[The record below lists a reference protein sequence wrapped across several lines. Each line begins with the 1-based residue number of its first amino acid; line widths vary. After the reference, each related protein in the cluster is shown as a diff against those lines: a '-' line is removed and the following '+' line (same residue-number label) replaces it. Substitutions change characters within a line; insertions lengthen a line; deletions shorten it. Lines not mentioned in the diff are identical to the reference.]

1 MRNALTPDTWVLM
14 QSVLRKEPSQPD
26 DTNVG
31 KDVSQGGFE
40 PCLLALVR
48 VLASLGAT
56 DDRLRWPPPDP
67 VTALVEAGHLTRAV
81 ELTLAIGNEEKRW
94 EALRA
99 LAETVVDSGDLAAA
113 LAVSDLIGPPV
124 PRAGARAAV
133 ALRLARAGEPDS
145 AATLAGALRYPHLR
159 TLTWAELAKTAATA
173 GDSRALVLLDRAEKL
188 LPEAM
193 HEDWTATALINL
205 VEAATAMGD
214 HDRAEALA
222 DRAEDFVRSGRVRM
236 ETCSRGPQTKGSA
249 WNSDSAR
256 RVLARVLAVEARRA
270 DFDRIDAL
278 LATGPLDAEAMAE
291 LLEEAAD
298 TVSHEVALALADRAE
313 TLLDS
318 HRDPRDGT
326 GLRPALA
333 ELLARHGHADRAEAH
348 ARSLE
353 PPPARDRVLF
363 NVARGLARSGDT
375 VRAVALARSLANPVA
390 GDLALFSGVDQLLQ
404 DGDTDSAGALARS
417 LRDPT
422 TRDMALSHVVRQL
435 AQAGDTVRAEA
446 LGRSLTDPHWRG
458 TALLT
463 VVERLAGDG
472 DTESAQELALSL
484 THRPSQAAALIALG
498 RSLSPDHA
506 RRLAARAVRLDGW
519 EWILNV
525 LPIMPGSVTAIA
537 EQVRP

>member
-1 MRNALTPDTWVLM
+1 MPNALTPHTWVLM
-14 QSVLRKEPSQPD
+14 QSLLRTEPSQPED
-26 DTNVG
+26 SDAG
-31 KDVSQGGFE
+31 QDVSQGGFE

-56 DDRLRWPPPDP
+56 DDRLRWPPPSP

-81 ELTLAIGNEEKRW
+81 ELTLAIGDEGRRW
-94 EALRA
+94 EALRT
-99 LAETVVDSGDLAAA
+99 LAETLADAGDLAAA
-113 LAVSDLIGPPV
+113 LAVSDLIGAPV
-124 PRAGARAAV
+124 PRAEARAGV
-133 ALRLARAGEPDS
+133 ALRLARVGEPDT
-145 AATLAGALRYPHLR
+145 AATLADALRYPHLR
-159 TLTWAELAKTAATA
+159 TLTWAELARTTAVA
-173 GDSRALVLLDRAEKL
+173 GDSRALAFLDRAEKL

-193 HEDWTATALINL
+193 HEGWTATALINL
-205 VEAATAMGD
+205 VEAATALGD

-222 DRAEDFVRSGRVRM
+222 DRAEDFVRSGRVRL
-236 ETCSRGPQTKGSA
+236 ETCSRGSQTRGSA
-249 WNSDSAR
+249 RNSDSAR
-256 RVLARVLAVEARRA
+256 RVLARVLTVEARRA

-291 LLEEAAD
+291 LLEEAVD
-298 TVSHEVALALADRAE
+298 TVSSEVALALADRAE
-313 TLLDS
+313 SLLDC

-326 GLRPALA
+326 GLGSALA

-348 ARSLE
+348 AHSLD
-353 PPPARDRVLF
+353 PQPARDRVLC

-390 GDLALFSGVDQLLQ
+390 GDLALFSGVEQLLQ
-404 DGDTDSAGALARS
+404 DGDTDRAEVLARS
-417 LRDPT
+417 LRDPA

-446 LGRSLTDPHWRG
+446 LGRSLTDPRWRG

-472 DTESAQELALSL
+472 DAERARELAFSL

-525 LPIMPGSVTAIA
+525 LPIMPGSVAAIA
-537 EQVRP
+537 DGMTG